1 MSNPLKYTD
10 PFGLCKVDGA
20 RARQAQMLE
29 DNLGYNISPQS
40 WDEYSLLGRDGTFI
54 TDKNGVFKYFDNI
67 ASGDITIS
75 KSLVEMIES
84 DMGLKPGS
92 LGEGFN
98 IRKIEGISGMS
109 PRSPLEGNTYFLGP
123 GQYLPGG
130 APEIVIDS
138 IPSTSPINLKVN
150 VK

>member
-1 MSNPLKYTD
+1 
-10 PFGLCKVDGA
+10 
-20 RARQAQMLE
+20 
-29 DNLGYNISPQS
+29 
-40 WDEYSLLGRDGTFI
+40 
-54 TDKNGVFKYFDNI
+54 
-67 ASGDITIS
+67 
-75 KSLVEMIES
+75 MIES

-98 IRKIEGISGMS
+98 TRKIEGISGMS

-123 GQYLPGG
+123 GQHLPEG